1 MKLQLG
7 DASCHLNWTMDG
19 SYFVSCLGVYQEEQR
34 RKGHAKKLIRAV
46 RKWAD
51 RNNKIVHLTA
61 RPYSHSP
68 IRGGNLPDLE
78 ALVNFYSK
86 MGFKPLEKT
95 KSNLVSRYQEMVYYP
110 KGLKQ

>member
-1 MKLQLG
+1 MKLKLG
-7 DASCHLNWTMDG
+7 DASCHMNWVMDG
-19 SYFVSCLGVYQEEQR
+19 SYFITSLGVYQEEQR

-51 RNNKIVHLTA
+51 RNNKIVRLTA
-61 RPYSHSP
+61 SPYSHHP

-78 ALVNFYSK
+78 ALVKFYTK
-86 MGFKPLEKT
+86 MGFKPFGKVE
-95 KSNLVSRYQEMVYYP
+95 SNVVQRYQNMVYYP